1 MGKRLN
7 ESSKGKSIRS
17 KKAGTAKAKSSRKTA
32 AKAKTATTKTA
43 KAAAKEL
50 SPIEAIMTMTT
61 KDAWK
66 YRTIFGSARS
76 RQSPSRGKP

>member
-17 KKAGTAKAKSSRKTA
+17 KKAAAAKSKTSRTTA
-32 AKAKTATTKTA
+32 AKAKTA

>member
-1 MGKRLN
+1 MGKRLD
-7 ESSKGKSIRS
+7 ESSKGKSIRF
-17 KKAGTAKAKSSRKTA
+17 KKAAAAKSKTSR
-32 AKAKTATTKTA
+32 TT
-43 KAAAKEL
+43 AAKEL

-66 YRTIFGSARS
+66 YRTLFGSARS

>member
-1 MGKRLN
+1 MGKRLD

-17 KKAGTAKAKSSRKTA
+17 KKAVTAKSKTSRTTA
-32 AKAKTATTKTA
+32 TKAKTKTMKTTRA
-43 KAAAKEL
+43 L
-50 SPIEAIMTMTT
+50 SPSEVIMTMTT